1 MKAITITV
9 GEVTLNCALRETPTA
24 AAIWDACPFT
34 ATAQTWG
41 DEVYF
46 PAPAKATREPD
57 ARDLMQPGEIALWVQ
72 GSCVAIAWGP
82 TPASHG
88 TEIRLASPANVFADA
103 EPNSVLALDKVKGG
117 AKVTV
122 ARGAA

>member
-9 GEVTLNCALRETPTA
+9 GDVTLDCALRETPTA
-24 AAIWDACPFT
+24 AAIWDACPFN

-46 PAPAKATREPD
+46 PAPAEAKREPD
-57 ARDLMQPGEIALWVQ
+57 ATDLMQPGEIAFWLQ
-72 GSCVAIAWGP
+72 GSCIAIAWGP
-82 TPASHG
+82 TPASRG
-88 TEIRLASPANVFADA
+88 DEIRLASPANVFADA
-103 EPNSVLALDKVKGG
+103 APDSVRALDKIRGG

-122 ARGAA
+122 TRAE

>member
-1 MKAITITV
+1 MKAIVITV
-9 GEVTLNCALRETPTA
+9 GGVRLDCALRDTPTA

-46 PAPAKATREPD
+46 PAPAAAIEEPD
-57 ARDLMQPGEIALWVQ
+57 ATDLMQPGEIAFWLQ
-72 GSCVAIAWGP
+72 GSCIAIAWGP

-88 TEIRLASPANVFADA
+88 QEIRLASPANVFADT
-103 EPNSVLALDKVKGG
+103 EPTSVLALGKVKGG
-117 AKVTV
+117 AKVQV
-122 ARGAA
+122 ERAE

>member
-9 GEVTLNCALRETPTA
+9 GDVVLHCALRETPTA

-46 PAPAKATREPD
+46 PAPAEAIEEPD
-57 ARDLMQPGEIALWVQ
+57 ARDVMQPGEIAFWLQ
-72 GSCVAIAWGP
+72 GNCIAIAWGP
-82 TPASHG
+82 TPASQG
-88 TEIRLASPANVFADA
+88 KEIRLASPANVFADA
-103 EPNSVLALDKVKGG
+103 DADSVLALDKIKGG
-117 AKVTV
+117 AKVAV
-122 ARGAA
+122 ERAE